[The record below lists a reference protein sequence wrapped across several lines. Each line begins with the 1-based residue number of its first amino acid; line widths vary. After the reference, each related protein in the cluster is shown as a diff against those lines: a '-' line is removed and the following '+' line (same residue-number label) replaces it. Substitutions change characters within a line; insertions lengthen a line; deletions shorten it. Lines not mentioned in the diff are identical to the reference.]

1 MRAAHLRSAAPGLRM
16 GAGYKRQRG
25 VVGQHAGHNIRG
37 GARCRQAV
45 QALVHQR
52 VHRLR
57 THTIKPPAACG
68 QNQQAPSKQKD
79 GHLHHT
85 FMLT

>member
-1 MRAAHLRSAAPGLRM
+1 M

-25 VVGQHAGHNIRG
+25 VLGHCAGHDIRG
-37 GARCRQAV
+37 GARCREAV

-57 THTIKPPAACG
+57 AHTITSVTARGPDQRRPPPEHTVD
-68 QNQQAPSKQKD
+68 Q
-79 GHLHHT
+79 LHHT
-85 FMLT
+85 LP